1 MKNLIVASA
10 LSFALMGGLVH
21 AQTSPATLAP
31 AKAAATASSDPIVVM
46 RNEQRAARNAFNEAA
61 KPIRA
66 ERAAT
71 VKAAVDKAV
80 AEAKASGKDPVV
92 AGRVARRQAMQ
103 ATKPDF
109 DAKMKAITETRR
121 DAMAA
126 AKAKRDAAMANR

>member
-10 LSFALMGGLVH
+10 LSLALMGGLVH
-21 AQTSPATLAP
+21 AQTSPAAP
-31 AKAAATASSDPIVVM
+31 APAAAATSNDPVVVL

-61 KPIRA
+61 RPIRA

-80 AEAKASGKDPVV
+80 AEAKASGQDPVV
-92 AGRVARRQAMQ
+92 AGRVAKRQAMQ

-109 DAKMKAITETRR
+109 DAKMKSITETRR
-121 DAMAA
+121 EALAA
-126 AKAKRDAAMANR
+126 AKARRAAAKP

>member
-21 AQTSPATLAP
+21 AQTSPAAP
-31 AKAAATASSDPIVVM
+31 APAPAATTTSNDPVVVL
-46 RNEQRAARNAFNEAA
+46 RKEQRAARNAFNEAA

-71 VKAAVDKAV
+71 VKAAVDKAQ
-80 AEAKASGKDPVV
+80 AEARASGKDPVI
-92 AGRVARRQAMQ
+92 AGRVANRQAMQ

-121 DAMAA
+121 EAMAA
-126 AKAKRDAAMANR
+126 AKARRAAAKP

>member
-10 LSFALMGGLVH
+10 LSLALMGGLVH
-21 AQTSPATLAP
+21 AQTSAP
-31 AKAAATASSDPIVVM
+31 APAAAGAKASSDPIVVM

-61 KPIRA
+61 RPIRA

-71 VKAAVDKAV
+71 VQAAVDKAV

-92 AGRVARRQAMQ
+92 AGRVARRQATE

-109 DAKMKAITETRR
+109 DAKMKPIIEARNE
-121 DAMAA
+121 AMAA
-126 AKAKRDAAMANR
+126 AKAKRDAAMAKR

>member
-10 LSFALMGGLVH
+10 LSVALMGGLVH
-21 AQTSPATLAP
+21 AQTSPATPAP

-71 VKAAVDKAV
+71 VKEAVDKAV
-80 AEAKASGKDPVV
+80 AEAKASGKDPII
-92 AGRVARRQAMQ
+92 AGRVARKQAMQ

-109 DAKMKAITETRR
+109 DAKMKVITDTRR

-126 AKAKRDAAMANR
+126 AKAKRAAAKP

>member
-1 MKNLIVASA
+1 MKKLIVACT
-10 LSFALMGGLVH
+10 LLFALMGGLVQ
-21 AQTSPATLAP
+21 AQTSPSAP
-31 AKAAATASSDPIVVM
+31 ASAAATTSSDPVVVL

-80 AEAKASGKDPVV
+80 AEAKASGKDPVI
-92 AGRVARRQAMQ
+92 AGRVANRQAMQ

-121 DAMAA
+121 EAMAA
-126 AKAKRDAAMANR
+126 AKARRAAAKP

>member
-10 LSFALMGGLVH
+10 LSIALMGGLVH
-21 AQTSPATLAP
+21 AQTSPATPAP
-31 AKAAATASSDPIVVM
+31 AKAAVTASSDPIVVM

-71 VKAAVDKAV
+71 VKEAVDKAV
-80 AEAKASGKDPVV
+80 AEAKASGKDPII
-92 AGRVARRQAMQ
+92 AGRVARKQAMQ

-109 DAKMKAITETRR
+109 DAKMKAITDTRR

-126 AKAKRDAAMANR
+126 AKAKRAAAKP

>member
-1 MKNLIVASA
+1 MKNLIIASA
-10 LSFALMGGLVH
+10 LSLALMGGLVH
-21 AQTSPATLAP
+21 AQTSPATPAP

-80 AEAKASGKDPVV
+80 AEAKAGGKDPVV
-92 AGRVARRQAMQ
+92 AGRVARRQAME

>member
-21 AQTSPATLAP
+21 AQTSPAAP
-31 AKAAATASSDPIVVM
+31 APAQAAAPVSSDPIVVL
-46 RNEQRAARNAFNEAA
+46 RTEQRAARNAFNEAA
-61 KPIRA
+61 KTIRA

-80 AEAKASGKDPVV
+80 AEANASGKDPLI
-92 AGRVARRQAMQ
+92 ARRVANRQALQ

-109 DAKMKAITETRR
+109 DAKMKAITDTRR

-126 AKAKRDAAMANR
+126 AKAKRAAAKP

>member
-10 LSFALMGGLVH
+10 LSLALMGGPVH
-21 AQTSPATLAP
+21 AQTSAP
-31 AKAAATASSDPIVVM
+31 APAAAGAKASSDPIVVM

-61 KPIRA
+61 RPIRA

-71 VKAAVDKAV
+71 VQSAVDKAV

-92 AGRVARRQAMQ
+92 AGRVARRQATE

-109 DAKMKAITETRR
+109 DAKMKPIIEARNE
-121 DAMAA
+121 AMAA
-126 AKAKRDAAMANR
+126 AKARRDAAMAQR

>member
-1 MKNLIVASA
+1 MKKLIVAST
-10 LSFALMGGLVH
+10 LLFALMGGLVQ
-21 AQTSPATLAP
+21 AQTSPSAP
-31 AKAAATASSDPIVVM
+31 AAAAATTSSDPVVVL

-80 AEAKASGKDPVV
+80 AEAKASGKDPVI
-92 AGRVARRQAMQ
+92 AGRVANRQAMQ

-121 DAMAA
+121 EAMAA
-126 AKAKRDAAMANR
+126 AKARRAAAKP

>member
-1 MKNLIVASA
+1 MKNLIIASA
-10 LSFALMGGLVH
+10 LSLALMGGLVH
-21 AQTSPATLAP
+21 AQTSPATPAP

-71 VKAAVDKAV
+71 VKTAVDKAV

-92 AGRVARRQAMQ
+92 AGRVARRQDTE

-109 DAKMKAITETRR
+109 DAKMKPIIEARNE
-121 DAMAA
+121 AMAA
-126 AKAKRDAAMANR
+126 AKAKRDAAMGKR

>member
-10 LSFALMGGLVH
+10 LSFALIGGLVH
-21 AQTSPATLAP
+21 AQTSPAAPAP
-31 AKAAATASSDPIVVM
+31 AKAAASASTDPVVVL

-71 VKAAVDKAV
+71 VKAAVDKAQ
-80 AEAKASGKDPVV
+80 AEARASGKDPVV
-92 AGRVARRQAMQ
+92 AGRVANRQAMQ

-121 DAMAA
+121 EAMAA
-126 AKAKRDAAMANR
+126 AKAKRAAAKP

>member
-10 LSFALMGGLVH
+10 LSFALIGGVVH
-21 AQTSPATLAP
+21 AQTSPAAPAP
-31 AKAAATASSDPIVVM
+31 AKAAASASTDPVVVL

-71 VKAAVDKAV
+71 VKAAVDKAE
-80 AEAKASGKDPVV
+80 AEARASGKDPVV

-121 DAMAA
+121 EAMAA
-126 AKAKRDAAMANR
+126 AKAKRAAAKP

>member
-10 LSFALMGGLVH
+10 LSFALIGGPVH
-21 AQTSPATLAP
+21 AQTSPAAP
-31 AKAAATASSDPIVVM
+31 APAAATASSDPIVVL
-46 RNEQRAARNAFNEAA
+46 RTEQRAARNTFNEAA
-61 KPIRA
+61 KTIRA

-71 VKAAVDKAV
+71 VKAAVDKAQ

-92 AGRVARRQAMQ
+92 AGRVANRQAMQ

-109 DAKMKAITETRR
+109 DAKMKAITDTRR

-126 AKAKRDAAMANR
+126 AKAKRAAAKP

>member
-10 LSFALMGGLVH
+10 LSMALMGGLVH
-21 AQTSPATLAP
+21 AQTSPAAP
-31 AKAAATASSDPIVVM
+31 APAAATTSNDPVVVL
-46 RNEQRAARNAFNEAA
+46 RNEQRAARNAYNEAA
-61 KPIRA
+61 RPIRA

-80 AEAKASGKDPVV
+80 AEARASGQDPVV
-92 AGRVARRQAMQ
+92 AGRVAKRQAMQ

-121 DAMAA
+121 EAMAA
-126 AKAKRDAAMANR
+126 AKARRAAAKP

>member
-10 LSFALMGGLVH
+10 LSLALMGGLVH
-21 AQTSPATLAP
+21 AQTSPAVPAP
-31 AKAAATASSDPIVVM
+31 AKAAATASSDPVVVL

-61 KPIRA
+61 RTIRA

-80 AEAKASGKDPVV
+80 AEARASGKDPVV
-92 AGRVARRQAMQ
+92 AGRVANRQAMQ

-121 DAMAA
+121 EAMAA
-126 AKAKRDAAMANR
+126 AKAKRAAAKP

>member
-1 MKNLIVASA
+1 MKNLLVASA
-10 LSFALMGGLVH
+10 LSLALMGGLVH
-21 AQTSPATLAP
+21 AQTPAAAPAP
-31 AKAAATASSDPIVVM
+31 AKAAATTSNDPVVVL

-92 AGRVARRQAMQ
+92 AGRVAHRQAMQ

-109 DAKMKAITETRR
+109 DAKMKAISDTRR

-126 AKAKRDAAMANR
+126 AKAKRAAAKP